1 MAGHYKQQQ
10 KTKSFIMK
18 IEILEFEKFM
28 LEQKI
33 IDIFSFFLQLGT
45 VQTVTIFIVTF
56 LFLFLGEARRPLR
69 KQC

>member
-1 MAGHYKQQQ
+1 
-10 KTKSFIMK
+10 MK

-56 LFLFLGEARRPLR
+56 LFLILGEAIRPLR
-69 KQC
+69 KQ

>member
-1 MAGHYKQQQ
+1 
-10 KTKSFIMK
+10 MK